1 MNEMMGLV
9 GKKVGMTQLFQD
21 DGTVIPVTIVQITPN
36 TVVQI
41 KNAATKDGYSAIQFG
56 LGTKKERL
64 VTKAQAGHAKAA
76 NTPAPEFLAEIRVDE
91 ATTAKYAKGST
102 LTVTDIFKQGELV
115 DVTGIS
121 KGRGFQGVMKR
132 HHFKGFERGHG
143 CHEYSRHGGSIGT
156 RLTPGMTMAGIK
168 MPGQMGNIQVTSQ
181 NLLVAKIDAERGLL
195 FLRGGLPGA
204 PGSVVTVRHR
214 VKIVKKAKK

>member
-21 DGTVIPVTIVQITPN
+21 DGTVIPVTIVEVTPN
-36 TVVQI
+36 TVTQV
-41 KNAATKDGYSAIQFG
+41 KNASTKDGYTAIQFG

-64 VTKAQAGHAKAA
+64 VNKAMAGHAKAA

-91 ATTAKYAKGST
+91 ATAAKFQKGT
-102 LTVTDIFKQGELV
+102 KLTVTDVFKQGELV
-115 DVTGIS
+115 DVTGTS

-143 CHEYSRHGGSIGT
+143 CHEYKRHGGSIGT

-168 MPGQMGNIQVTSQ
+168 MPGQMGNIQVTAQ
-181 NLLVAKIDAERGLL
+181 NLQIVKMDAERGLL
-195 FLRGGLPGA
+195 FLRGAIPGA
-204 PGSVVTVRHR
+204 PGSVVSVRHR
-214 VKIVKKAKK
+214 VKIVKKSKK